1 MGGSLDMVPLNLGA
15 ELSRLLDVPP
25 EDERRLLRDPLLEL
39 RRLNGVDG
47 CVGCS
52 RHPSPPRYQV
62 CSLSKINS
70 MLGFRFLCR
79 FFGAFS
85 VSV

>member
-1 MGGSLDMVPLNLGA
+1 MVPLNLGA
-15 ELSRLLDVPP
+15 ELSRLLDVPA

-52 RHPSPPRYQV
+52 RHPSPPTQ
-62 CSLSKINS
+62 SG
-70 MLGFRFLCR
+70 MLAFKNKFNAGFSI
-79 FFGAFS
+79 S
-85 VSV
+85 V

>member
-1 MGGSLDMVPLNLGA
+1 MLGGGLGGSLDMVPLNLGA
-15 ELSRLLDVPP
+15 ELSRLLDDPA

-52 RHPSPPRYQV
+52 RHPSPPTQPGMLALKNKFNAGF
-62 CSLSKINS
+62 SIS
-70 MLGFRFLCR
+70 M
-79 FFGAFS
+79 
-85 VSV
+85 

>member
-1 MGGSLDMVPLNLGA
+1 MLGGGLGGSLDMVPLNLGA

-52 RHPSPPRYQV
+52 RHPSPPTH
-62 CSLSKINS
+62 SGMLAFKNKFNAGFSIS
-70 MLGFRFLCR
+70 M
-79 FFGAFS
+79 
-85 VSV
+85 